1 MKNIP
6 LLVITLV
13 STLVLIVGMAIY
25 FSQNAASSLVVDQ
38 AKLTNGARLTKG
50 PETAQVTLVE
60 FSDLQCPACKAI
72 QPLVQEVSKQY
83 PDKVRV
89 VYRHFPLTQVHPY
102 ATLAAQASEV
112 AAEQGKFWE
121 MHDKLFA
128 TQSDWAE
135 LDSEEKAT
143 EKFAEYAQELQIDKA
158 TFLARIQASEVKQ
171 RVADDAALAAELKLN
186 STPTLFVNGKKVTA
200 PQQLLQTVGSL
211 VQAQ

>member
-13 STLVLIVGMAIY
+13 GTLVLVIGMAVF
-25 FSQNAASSLVVDQ
+25 FSQSASSALAVDES
-38 AKLTNGARLTKG
+38 KLLSGARLIKG
-50 PETAQVTLVE
+50 PETAQVTVVE

-72 QPLVQEVSKQY
+72 QPLVQQVAQQY
-83 PDKVRV
+83 PDKVKI

-128 TQSDWAE
+128 TQSEWAA
-135 LDSEEKAT
+135 LDSEQKVT

-200 PQQLLQTVGSL
+200 PQQFLQTVGSL